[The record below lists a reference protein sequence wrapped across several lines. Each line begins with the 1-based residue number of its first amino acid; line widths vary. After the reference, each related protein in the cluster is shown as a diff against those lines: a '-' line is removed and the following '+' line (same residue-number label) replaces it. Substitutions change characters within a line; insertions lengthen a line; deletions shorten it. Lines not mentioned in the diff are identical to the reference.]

1 MVREYQEH
9 KKKLGGQKVTTDSQY
24 GVHDC
29 CSVVQAPDGHFG
41 ASLGYLH
48 VLYLKKKKIL
58 KFLAL
63 ERQRQM
69 DLC

>member
-41 ASLGYLH
+41 ASLGYT
-48 VLYLKKKKIL
+48 VGKKDYKSMKAISL
-58 KFLAL
+58 TK
-63 ERQRQM
+63 
-69 DLC
+69 